1 MLFRFDTYMKL
12 EWFIARRMAIS
23 EESPFS
29 AFIIKIA
36 ILAITLSLGI
46 MIIATSIVYGF
57 KKEISEKIFG
67 FSGHL
72 IVSSFEGNRSI
83 EDANPV
89 AKEQSFYPHIDT
101 LESVRSVE
109 VYAHKAGM
117 LKTDSLFEGLIF
129 KGIDT
134 DFNWDFFGNYLQE
147 GNIFELADSSKSNK
161 ILISEYSAQR
171 LKVQTGDKLL
181 AYFPDKRLRYRK
193 FEVSGIYK
201 TGLAEY
207 DKQIALIDIRHI
219 QKLNKWERNE
229 VGGFKITLNELSA
242 LETVHDELYYKMT
255 GPELNTQ
262 SIRNINPG
270 IFDWLELQNTNERII
285 LSLMVLIGIINM
297 TTALLILIL
306 ERTNM
311 IGILKAMGADSFSIQ
326 KVFLI
331 NAAFIIGWGLL
342 WGNLFGLGVC
352 YIQKTFEVIQLPEDS
367 YYLKVAPVYIRWWVV
382 ALLNL
387 GTFIISL
394 LALFIPSLMV
404 NWVKPVKAI
413 RFE

>member
-1 MLFRFDTYMKL
+1 MNI
-12 EWFIARRMAIS
+12 EWFIARRMTTS

-36 ILAITLSLGI
+36 ILAIALSLGI
-46 MIIATSIVYGF
+46 MIIATSVVYGF

-67 FSGHL
+67 FSGHI

-83 EDANPV
+83 EESNPV
-89 AKEQSFYPHIDT
+89 SKEQLFYPHIDT

-134 DFNWDFFGNYLQE
+134 DFNWNFFEKYLKK
-147 GNIFELADSSKSNK
+147 GTTFSLSDTARSNK
-161 ILISEYSAQR
+161 IVVSEYTANR
-171 LKVQTGDKLL
+171 LMVDVGDKLL

-193 FEVSGIYK
+193 FEVTGVYK

-207 DKQIALIDIRHI
+207 DKQIALIDIQHI

-229 VGGFKITLNELSA
+229 VGGFKVTLNDLSQI
-242 LETVHDELYYKMT
+242 ESVYNELYYKMT

-262 SIRNINPG
+262 SIRDVNPG
-270 IFDWLELQNTNERII
+270 IFDWLELQNMNERII

-326 KVFLI
+326 KIFLI
-331 NAAFIIGWGLL
+331 NAAFIIAWGLF
-342 WGNLFGLGVC
+342 WGNLFGLGIC
-352 YIQKTFEVIQLPEDS
+352 YIQKTFEIIQLPEDS

-382 ALLNL
+382 LLLNA
-387 GTFIISL
+387 GTFVVSL
-394 LALFIPSLMV
+394 LALVIPSWMV

>member
-1 MLFRFDTYMKL
+1 MKL
-12 EWFIARRMAIS
+12 EWFIARRMALS
-23 EESPFS
+23 DESPFS

-36 ILAITLSLGI
+36 ILAIALSLGI
-46 MIIATSIVYGF
+46 MIIATSVVYGF

-67 FSGHL
+67 FSGHI
-72 IVSSFEGNRSI
+72 IVSAFEGNRSI

-89 AKEQSFYPHIDT
+89 LKEQDFYPHIDT
-101 LESVRSVE
+101 LASVKNVE

-134 DFNWDFFGNYLQE
+134 DFDWNFFKNYLEE
-147 GNIFELADSSKSNK
+147 GDIFTLNDTIRSKEM
-161 ILISEYSAQR
+161 LISSYTAKR
-171 LKVQTGDKLL
+171 LQVKTGDELI

-193 FEVSGIYK
+193 FTVSGIYK

-207 DKQIALIDIRHI
+207 DKQFALIDIKQI

-229 VGGFKITLNELSA
+229 VGGFKVTLTELSA
-242 LETVHDELYYKMT
+242 LNTVHDELYYKMT

-262 SIRNINPG
+262 SIRDINPG

-285 LSLMVLIGIINM
+285 LSLMVLVGIINM

-311 IGILKAMGADSFSIQ
+311 IGILKAMGSDSFGIQ
-326 KVFLI
+326 KIFLI
-331 NAAFIIGWGLL
+331 NAAFIIAWGLL

-352 YIQKTFEVIQLPEDS
+352 YLQKTFEIIQLPEDS